1 MIKSI
6 TINELAKIANVSKST
21 VSKALNDKPDIG
33 AETKKRILD
42 IVQQYDFSPHPFGKG
57 LKNKFTENV
66 GVVFCR
72 DMHPISANPFYS
84 RVLEGVEAEIA
95 FNNRNLMLQ
104 FVTEE
109 QTKGIPKML
118 RERQVDGLILIGS
131 MTREYIQLIQSK
143 DIPIVLVDPKFE
155 IDSCSQVV
163 MDNEHGAFTATQ
175 YLINMGHKEIG
186 FISGDMARLS
196 FKQRFTGFLK
206 AMKYHNLPVNED
218 YISVGGMEKGYEH
231 VLGLL
236 KRKNKP
242 TAIFSSNDIN
252 AQYGYKAVHDLGLK
266 VPDDLSIVGFD
277 DIELSHMVSPQLT
290 TIRAYK
296 EELGSIAVR
305 NLLKLVEN
313 RDQRPITSVIPVR
326 LIERESVRKIN

>member
-1 MIKSI
+1 MY
-6 TINELAKIANVSKST
+6 
-21 VSKALNDKPDIG
+21 
-33 AETKKRILD
+33 KR
-42 IVQQYDFSPHPFGKG
+42 Q
-57 LKNKFTENV
+57 
-66 GVVFCR
+66 
-72 DMHPISANPFYS
+72 
-84 RVLEGVEAEIA
+84 
-95 FNNRNLMLQ
+95 
-104 FVTEE
+104 
-109 QTKGIPKML
+109 
-118 RERQVDGLILIGS
+118 
-131 MTREYIQLIQSK
+131 
-143 DIPIVLVDPKFE
+143 
-155 IDSCSQVV
+155 
-163 MDNEHGAFTATQ
+163 
-175 YLINMGHKEIG
+175 GHKEIG